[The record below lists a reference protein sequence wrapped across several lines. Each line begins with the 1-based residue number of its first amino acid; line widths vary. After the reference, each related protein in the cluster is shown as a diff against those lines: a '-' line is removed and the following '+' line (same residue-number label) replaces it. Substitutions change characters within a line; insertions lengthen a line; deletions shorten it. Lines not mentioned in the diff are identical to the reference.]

1 MPIDQA
7 ALSRSLAQL
16 TAGLT
21 TVPSAAALTSR
32 LAVVVS
38 AAQDV
43 LCVEAVGLLL
53 LSDGGKLRT
62 VATTGPAS
70 ATLEK
75 AQEDLGVGPG
85 VDTVRTQATVA
96 VADLRAEAAYAPLW
110 EGVDGAGVRAVVSAP
125 VTVGRQ
131 VVGNLNGM
139 RPQPHQWSSGE
150 VSAVEAFAGVVGAL
164 LAMSARTT
172 PRALF
177 DLAPY
182 SAQHRAGSRPWSPD
196 RQDGGRNL
204 GLADGGPPDGGSR
217 P

>member
-21 TVPSAAALTSR
+21 AVPSAAALTSR

-43 LCVEAVGLLL
+43 LGVEAVGLLL
-53 LSDGGKLRT
+53 LSDTGQLRT

-85 VDTVRTQATVA
+85 VDTVRTQATVV

-110 EGVDGAGVRAVVSAP
+110 ERVDGAGLRAVVSAP

-139 RPQPHQWSSGE
+139 RPQPHEWSSGE

-164 LAMSARTT
+164 LAMSARAT
-172 PRALF
+172 PRALL
-177 DLAPY
+177 DLAASP
-182 SAQHRAGSRPWSPD
+182 AQHRADSRPSFSD
-196 RQDGGRNL
+196 GHDGGRNL
-204 GLADGGPPDGGSR
+204 GPADGGPPDGGSR
-217 P
+217 L